1 MRVELPNAGFAELR
15 DVDRLTGGD
24 RRAYKAAIKF
34 KVNTGADSQEIAGDV
49 QERQRNA
56 VLRRLIF
63 NWAVKNPGNGQ
74 MFPIPLSQGEDD
86 PNPVLDEIP
95 LDTYDVLIE
104 AIKPHM
110 DKLEKAGKSSET
122 SEPGSSDGPPPA
134 DPTASE
140 TSP

>member
-1 MRVELPNAGFAELR
+1 MRIELPKGDFAEIR

-34 KVNTGADSQEIAGDV
+34 KVNTGEGSTQEIAGDV

-63 NWAVKNPGNGQ
+63 NWAVKNATGQ
-74 MFPIPLSQGEDD
+74 MLPIPLSQAEDD
-86 PNPVLDEIP
+86 PNPVLDEVP

-104 AIKPHM
+104 AIGPHM
-110 DKLEKAGKSSET
+110 DKLEKSGKSSGT
-122 SEPGSSDGPPPA
+122 SEAASSDGSPQETPN
-134 DPTASE
+134 TSE